1 MPCDLSTAIYID
13 NRRTVFRTLLCKSS
27 LTGGIDRG
35 MFEKNKS
42 VGFIARC
49 DLCMESTL
57 NCKCIGILHDAAS
70 LESKGRGAR
79 YRH

>member
-1 MPCDLSTAIYID
+1 
-13 NRRTVFRTLLCKSS
+13 
-27 LTGGIDRG
+27 

-57 NCKCIGILHDAAS
+57 NGKCIGILHDAAS